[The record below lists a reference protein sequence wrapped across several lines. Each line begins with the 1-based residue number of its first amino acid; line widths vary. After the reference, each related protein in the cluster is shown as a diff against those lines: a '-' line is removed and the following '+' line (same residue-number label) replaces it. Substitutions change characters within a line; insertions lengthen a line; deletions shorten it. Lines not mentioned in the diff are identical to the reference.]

1 MQILAAASWRVG
13 VFRNYLSAAIGNLV
27 RNRLYAAI
35 SIVGLSIGF
44 TAAILIGLYARDEY
58 SYDRF
63 IPGHRHV
70 YLVAITA
77 KTPKTAPVESL
88 FSEVWTAPLLK
99 LQFPQIADAVRLEK
113 SFSPPLVRRDDYRAT
128 EQHFYWADPGFF
140 RVMPLRAAA
149 GDLAKALDQPDGLVI
164 TRAMARKYFHR
175 DAPLG
180 EMLRVDDHPL
190 RVAAVIEDPPS
201 NTHLDGDFYAS
212 SLSAFSAI
220 KQSEK
225 MNGVGDFYLNTLTYI
240 RLKPGARVEDI
251 RQALPQF
258 FRDRLPI
265 QPGVLRAVG
274 AATETG
280 HLVPLA
286 DIHLR
291 RADQGAM
298 RPPGNPQ
305 VVAAIAVVG
314 VLIVA
319 IAAINFVTLMTAR
332 AGRRALEV
340 GMRKAQGATR
350 RDLIVQFMGEALI
363 YVMLST
369 LVALAVAELLLPLV
383 NAVLQR
389 RMILDYLGDP
399 ALAAGIAAISL
410 VVGLAAGVYPA
421 VVLSS
426 FRPVIALKGGV
437 VAAGGSALVRQGLV
451 VAQFAILIALIV
463 MTVTIARQTVFA
475 LNEGMRVDKDQ
486 TLIAF
491 VAPCTDN
498 FRDAVRALPGVEA
511 ASCSGASVLA
521 FNSLSDGVRFG
532 AERRSLEADPVDF
545 GFFDVYGVAPV
556 AGRLFDQDRLQ
567 DGLHPEETASSNIVL
582 NETAVR
588 ALGFPSAAQAVGNVI
603 LWHGAAAADS
613 HAPPARPARIIGVV
627 RDFTFDNIRTRIKPT
642 FYYIGPKTALF
653 SIALNVKLRGR
664 DTPETLAGLDRIWNQ
679 VGDGRPMIRTF
690 TSQFML
696 FRYSSALIQGAVIAI
711 CAVLALVIAALGLIA
726 LSTFTA
732 EQRTR
737 EIGIRKAMGAGVG
750 DIVRLLVWQ
759 FTMPVLSANLIAWPV
774 AWIVM
779 RAWLRGF
786 AYHVDLSPATFMLA
800 GGVAVILAWLTVSAQ
815 SFVAARS
822 KPVQSL
828 RYE

>member
-1 MQILAAASWRVG
+1 M
-13 VFRNYLSAAIGNLV
+13 FRNYLAAAIGNLV

-44 TAAILIGLYARDEY
+44 TAAILIGLYTRDEY

-63 IPGHRHV
+63 IPGHRDV

-128 EQHFYWADPGFF
+128 EQHVYWADPGFF
-140 RVMPLRAAA
+140 RVMPLRAVA
-149 GDLAKALDQPDGLVI
+149 GDLATALDQPDGLVI

-180 EMLRVDDHPL
+180 ETLRVDDHPL
-190 RVAAVIEDPPS
+190 RVAAVLEDPPS

-225 MNGVGDFYLNTLTYI
+225 MNGVGDFYLNTLTYV

-251 RQALPQF
+251 RQALPRF

-265 QPGVLRAVG
+265 QSSVLQAFG
-274 AATETG
+274 DATETG

-298 RPPGNPQ
+298 RPQGNPQ

-314 VLIVA
+314 VLIIV

-340 GMRKAQGATR
+340 GMRKTAGATR
-350 RDLIVQFMGEALI
+350 RDLIVQFIGEALI
-363 YVMLST
+363 QVCLSM
-369 LVALAVAELLLPLV
+369 LVALALAELLLPLV
-383 NAVLQR
+383 NALLQR
-389 RMILDYLGDP
+389 RMTLDYLGDP
-399 ALAAGIAAISL
+399 ALAVAILAVSAG
-410 VVGLAAGVYPA
+410 VGLAAGAYPA
-421 VVLSS
+421 LVLSS
-426 FRPVIALKGGV
+426 FRPAAALKGGV

-491 VAPCTDN
+491 VAPCTNN

-511 ASCSGASVLA
+511 AGCSGASVLA
-521 FNSLSDGVRFG
+521 FNSPLSDGVRFG
-532 AERRSLEADPVDF
+532 SERQSLEADPIDF
-545 GFFDVYGVAPV
+545 GFLEVYGVTPV
-556 AGRLFDQDRLQ
+556 AGRLFDQNRPE
-567 DGLHPEETASSNIVL
+567 DGLHAQETASSNVVL

-588 ALGFPSAAQAVGNVI
+588 ALGFRSAAQAVGSVI

-613 HAPPARPARIIGVV
+613 HAPAARPARIIGVV
-627 RDFTFDNIRTRIKPT
+627 RDFTFDNMRTRIKPA

-653 SIALNVKLRGR
+653 SIALHVKLRGR
-664 DTPETLAGLDRIWNQ
+664 DTPETPAGLDRIWKQ

-690 TSQFML
+690 TGQFML
-696 FRYSSALIQGAVIAI
+696 FRYASSLVQGAVIAI
-711 CAVLALVIAALGLIA
+711 CAVLALVIASLGLVA
-726 LSTFTA
+726 LSTFMA

-737 EIGIRKAMGAGVG
+737 EIGVRKAMGAGPG

-759 FTMPVLSANLIAWPV
+759 FTLPVLWANLIAWPV

-779 RAWLRGF
+779 SAWLRGF
-786 AYHVDLSPATFMLA
+786 AYHVDLHPATFVLA
-800 GGVAVILAWLTVSAQ
+800 GGAAVIMAWLTVSAQ
-815 SFVAARS
+815 SFVAARA